1 MVASLKYGGIMIVT
15 HISNISTIIA
25 QSLDMERHTELVSPE
40 VKAICRSCVGLGWIV
55 QLQNSF

>member
-1 MVASLKYGGIMIVT
+1 MIVT

-25 QSLDMERHTELVSPE
+25 QSLDIERHTELVSPE
-40 VKAICRSCVGLGWIV
+40 VKAICRSCVGLGRIV